1 MQIPTAHSLFCAV
14 PPLETTCLKR
24 THSTHS
30 GGAGHG
36 AQQAQRDPLGS
47 PLARTTSR
55 ARSGDIVRSDYE
67 EKQAIATLQAIELV
81 KHMTDVSWQRVC

>member
-1 MQIPTAHSLFCAV
+1 MAHSLPCVV

-30 GGAGHG
+30 GGA
-36 AQQAQRDPLGS
+36 AQQPQRDPLGS

-81 KHMTDVSWQRVC
+81 KHMTDVSWHAVCW